1 MSGPVDHQFFSFSL
15 SKEVGWIIQEACA
28 EKHLTPKIYFVKK
41 MEICGLW
48 LYFFF
53 VHLVPSNA
61 ILGAQICMA
70 IKRCSAFDFLG
81 RQNS

>member
-1 MSGPVDHQFFSFSL
+1 
-15 SKEVGWIIQEACA
+15 
-28 EKHLTPKIYFVKK
+28 

-48 LYFFF
+48 LYFFLCTSGMNKVVF
-53 VHLVPSNA
+53 PDPIFPSQIQGHVPSNA

-70 IKRCSAFDFLG
+70 IERCSAFDFLG